1 MGSRVGFWADDKLDK
16 RLDGLVEAMQKSP
29 ALRDLGI
36 TKGAVIKAA
45 LKRGLPFM
53 ELEHEFMLKGAI
65 RRDEIAGW
73 IGLTIRELRG
83 WAEELDLELPDYTDS
98 PLEK

>member
-1 MGSRVGFWADDKLDK
+1 MGSRVGFWADDELDK
-16 RLDGLVEAMQKSP
+16 RLDELISTMQHSP

-53 ELEHEFMLKGAI
+53 ELEHAKTPGGAI
-65 RRDEIAGW
+65 QKDELASW
-73 IGLTIRELRG
+73 IGLTIQELLE
-83 WAEELDLELPDYTDS
+83 WAEQLDLDVPRYR
-98 PLEK
+98 KK

>member
-1 MGSRVGFWADDKLDK
+1 MGSRVGFWADTELDE
-16 RLDGLVEAMQKSP
+16 RLNALMETMRESP

-53 ELEHEFMLKGAI
+53 ELEHGKPKGVI
-65 RRDEIAGW
+65 NKDELAGW
-73 IGLTIRELRG
+73 IGFTIQELLE
-83 WAEELDLELPDYTDS
+83 WAERLDLDVPRYR
-98 PLEK
+98 KK